1 MSQDK
6 WRKDAEVQSLN
17 NQLEMAKQDIEKL
30 KNISKMHDAFVRM
43 PDFMLLEGVSD
54 ERYLN

>member
-1 MSQDK
+1 
-6 WRKDAEVQSLN
+6 
-17 NQLEMAKQDIEKL
+17 MARQDIEKL

-54 ERYLN
+54 